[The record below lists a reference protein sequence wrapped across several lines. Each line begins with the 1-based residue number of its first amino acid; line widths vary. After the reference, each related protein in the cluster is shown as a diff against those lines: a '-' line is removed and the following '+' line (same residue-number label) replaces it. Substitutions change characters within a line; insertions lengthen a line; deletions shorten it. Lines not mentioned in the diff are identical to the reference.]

1 MNFYKFK
8 ILKFF
13 EIFRN
18 KFNQTMTAANS
29 LPIFYNLLNNNN
41 PTRAESGVSN
51 VSSLNNSLNLN
62 LNNLNDIFNMNMFEN
77 ENENISSEEEEN
89 MSQSNTNLFLH

>member
-1 MNFYKFK
+1 M
-8 ILKFF
+8 KFF

-77 ENENISSEEEEN
+77 ENEDISSEEEI
-89 MSQSNTNLFLH
+89 MSQRNTNLYFTLNF

>member
-1 MNFYKFK
+1 M
-8 ILKFF
+8 KFF

-41 PTRAESGVSN
+41 KENLYLNPDLLGVHAKN
-51 VSSLNNSLNLN
+51 
-62 LNNLNDIFNMNMFEN
+62 
-77 ENENISSEEEEN
+77 
-89 MSQSNTNLFLH
+89 